1 MRRAVI
7 LGVPTSFQFTLSL
20 EVVWTLHIRAFRV
33 SPLTII
39 SPVIQQRAFRE
50 VPSEVYHGTSTAFF
64 VFATPEN
71 KKALEIESL
80 SV

>member
-1 MRRAVI
+1 MI

-20 EVVWTLHIRAFRV
+20 EVVWTRHILAFRV

-39 SPVIQQRAFRE
+39 SPVIQRSAFCQ
-50 VPSEVYHGTSTAFF
+50 VPSEIYHGTSTAFF
-64 VFATPEN
+64 VFVTPEN

>member
-1 MRRAVI
+1 MI
-7 LGVPTSFQFTLSL
+7 LGVPAAFQFTLSL
-20 EVVWTLHIRAFRV
+20 EVVWTRHILAFCV

-39 SPVIQQRAFRE
+39 SPVIERRAFRQAPFE
-50 VPSEVYHGTSTAFF
+50 IYRGASTAFF